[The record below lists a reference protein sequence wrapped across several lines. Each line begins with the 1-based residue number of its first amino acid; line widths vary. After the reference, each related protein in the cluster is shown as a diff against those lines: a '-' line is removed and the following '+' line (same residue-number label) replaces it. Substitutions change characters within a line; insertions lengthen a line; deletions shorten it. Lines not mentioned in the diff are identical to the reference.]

1 MSLGPAKVK
10 TQEPFKVEFHPE
22 AAARFA
28 ELAQEVLKSIKSFG
42 SVGTPPSGG
51 AEIHPVANI
60 AADQVIGEIKV
71 VESSFNALRE
81 ETGRYW
87 TSNGLRVGWEGREFN
102 AIKNL
107 VLRFGNATPIKGRVS
122 NSFLLDEIFKW
133 LKETLET
140 KRNDTLP
147 RHIAERCSSEIR
159 EYEIWVPVYRTY
171 SAADFEIGDVE
182 FRTVS
187 KALLDQWY
195 AHVPEDEAKKP
206 EMAQWINRKRAR
218 IQGSI
223 AACIRMKAEVNKA
236 REIAQSAAS
245 EAVGFLRF
253 LSPVNWTCKLVSHC
267 LPVGKENTRQ
277 AMELL
282 VEDGA
287 IKGVTEAS
295 IEEGPTGWNIDEARH
310 MSPGLLEALHQ
321 LSLHREG
328 TEFKRDLYGALQLHS
343 RHSVAA
349 EIPHKIVLVASAIE
363 SLLLRDTHEPIQK
376 NLGERMAFIIGNS
389 LDERKG
395 VVKSVEEF
403 YRIRSAFFHHGQ
415 SVSPEDAD
423 IVDKFFF
430 NVWFCLGRLLLQV
443 DQYETKDKLLAVLE
457 DRKLS

>member
-1 MSLGPAKVK
+1 LAATVK

-22 AAARFA
+22 AGARFT
-28 ELAQEVLKSIKSFG
+28 ELAQEVMKSVRSFG
-42 SVGTPPSGG
+42 SVENPPTGG

-71 VESSFNALRE
+71 IESSVNALGE

-87 TSNGLRVGWEGREFN
+87 TSNGLRVGWQGPEFE
-102 AIKNL
+102 AIKDL
-107 VLRFGNATPIKGRVS
+107 ALRFGNTKPIKGRVS

-133 LKETLET
+133 LKETLEA
-140 KRNDTLP
+140 KRSDTLP
-147 RHIAERCSSEIR
+147 EHIAERCSSEIKD
-159 EYEIWVPVYRTY
+159 YEIWVPVYRTY
-171 SAADFEIGDVE
+171 SAADFEIGNVE

-206 EMAQWINRKRAR
+206 EVAQSINRKRAR
-218 IQGSI
+218 IQGGI
-223 AACIRMKAEVNKA
+223 AACIRMKAEVSKA

-287 IKGVTEAS
+287 IRKVTEAS
-295 IEEGPTGWNIDEARH
+295 IEEGPAGWNVDEARH
-310 MSPGLLEALHQ
+310 MSPGLLEALHK
-321 LSLHREG
+321 LALHRENS
-328 TEFKRDLYGALQLHS
+328 EFKRDLYGALQLHS

-349 EIPHKIVLVASAIE
+349 ETLHKIVLVASAIE
-363 SLLLRDTHEPIQK
+363 SLLLRDTREPIQK
-376 NLGERMAFIIGNS
+376 NLGERMAFITGNS

-395 VVKSVEEF
+395 VVTNVEEF

-415 SVSPEDAD
+415 SVSPMDAE

-457 DRKLS
+457 ERKLS